1 MSTKE
6 ILLEELQN
14 APDVLVTEA
23 LDFVRFLKS
32 GRFAALLAR
41 PAAPTEEAIDMI
53 FDKPR
58 ALRDLANE
66 QQAFLASL
74 PVALV
79 DIDLPC
85 EE

>member
-6 ILLEELQN
+6 ALLEELQN

-32 GRFAALLAR
+32 GRFAALLD
-41 PAAPTEEAIDMI
+41 PSAAPTDEAIDLI
-53 FDKPR
+53 FDRPR
-58 ALRDLANE
+58 TLHDLADE
-66 QQAFLASL
+66 QRAFLASL
-74 PVALV
+74 PVALMDV
-79 DIDLPC
+79 DLPC